1 MELQEQI
8 LVFFESIRTD
18 ILTVFFTTVTM
29 MAENLFLVLLLAAL
43 YWLVDKQK
51 SRRLAWFM
59 LFNGVAN
66 GMMKSIVNMPRP
78 FDQGVVKPIRMETAT
93 GSSFPSG
100 HTQTATSFWM
110 GSMFILKTNASII
123 LGSIMIILTA
133 LSRLYLGVHWP
144 MDVVA
149 AIAFGI
155 IFTYF
160 ANLLIDEEGKFTEFH
175 VILSSLLCLLVLIF
189 KVEADLYKTVA
200 ALWGLCIGSY
210 LENKY
215 IQFEVK
221 GSRRYQIT
229 KIVMGL
235 IGILVIYVGIS
246 KLLPAQKVVSM
257 IKYALVIIWIM
268 AGAPYL
274 FNKLKKK

>member
-18 ILTVFFTTVTM
+18 VLTVFFTTVTM
-29 MAENLFLVLLLAAL
+29 MAEHLFLLPLLAVL
-43 YWLVDKQK
+43 YWLVDKRK

-78 FDQGVVKPIRMETAT
+78 FDKGVVKPIRMETAT

-221 GSRRYQIT
+221 GSKRYQIT
-229 KIVMGL
+229 KIVIGL

>member
-8 LVFFESIRTD
+8 LVFFENIRTD
-18 ILTVFFTTVTM
+18 FLTVFFTTITM
-29 MAENLFLVLLLAAL
+29 MAEHLFLVLLLAIL
-43 YWLVDKQK
+43 YWIVDKRK

-66 GMMKSIVNMPRP
+66 GVMKSIVNMPRP
-78 FDQGVVKPIRMETAT
+78 FDKGVVKPIRMETAT

-110 GSMFILKTNASII
+110 GSMLILKTKSTIV

-149 AIAFGI
+149 AIVFGV

-160 ANLLIDEEGKFTEFH
+160 AHLLIDEEGKFTEFH
-175 VILSSLLCLLVLIF
+175 VIVSSLLCLAVLIF
-189 KVEADLYKTVA
+189 NVETDLCKAVA
-200 ALWGLCIGSY
+200 ALWGLCLGSY
-210 LENKY
+210 LEEKY

-221 GSRRYQIT
+221 GSRRYQMT
-229 KIVMGL
+229 KIVIGI
-235 IGILVIYVGIS
+235 IGILVIYIGMS
-246 KLLPAQKVVSM
+246 KLFPAIKVMSM

-268 AGAPYL
+268 AGAPFL

>member
-1 MELQEQI
+1 MELQEHV
-8 LVFFESIRTD
+8 LVFLESIRTD
-18 ILTVFFTTVTM
+18 FLTVFFTTITM
-29 MAENLFLVLLLAAL
+29 MAEHLFLVLLLAVL
-43 YWLVDKQK
+43 YWVVDKRK

-66 GMMKSIVNMPRP
+66 GVMKSIVNMPRP
-78 FDQGVVKPIRMETAT
+78 FDKGVVKPIRMETAT

-110 GSMFILKTNASII
+110 GSMLILKTKASIV
-123 LGSIMIILTA
+123 LGSIMIVLTG

-160 ANLLIDEEGKFTEFH
+160 ANLLMNEEDKFTEFH
-175 VILSSLLCLLVLIF
+175 VIVSSLVCLAFLIF
-189 KVEADLYKTVA
+189 NVEADLYKSAA
-200 ALWGLCIGSY
+200 ALWGLCVGGY
-210 LENKY
+210 FEEKY
-215 IQFEVK
+215 IQFKVE
-221 GSRRYQIT
+221 GSRLYQAT
-229 KIVMGL
+229 KVV
-235 IGILVIYVGIS
+235 IGIIGVLVIYIGMS
-246 KLLPAQKVVSM
+246 KLLPTVKIISM
-257 IKYALVIIWIM
+257 IKYALVIFWIM

-274 FNKLKKK
+274 FNKLMKK

>member
-18 ILTVFFTTVTM
+18 TLTVFFTTITM
-29 MAENLFLVLLLAAL
+29 MAEHLFLVLVLATL
-43 YWLVDKQK
+43 YWVVDKRK

-78 FDQGVVKPIRMETAT
+78 FDKGVVKPIRMETAT

-110 GSMFILKTNASII
+110 GSMFILKTNASIVF
-123 LGSIMIILTA
+123 GSVMIIFTA

-144 MDVVA
+144 MDVIA

-160 ANLLIDEEGKFTEFH
+160 ANLLINEEGEFTEFH
-175 VILSSLLCLLVLIF
+175 VILSSLLCLAVLMF
-189 KVEADLYKTVA
+189 NVEADLYKAVA

-221 GSRRYQIT
+221 GSNRYQIT
-229 KIVMGL
+229 KIIIGI
-235 IGILVIYVGIS
+235 IGILVIYVGMS
-246 KLLPAQKVVSM
+246 KLLPVIKVVSM
-257 IKYALVIIWIM
+257 IKYAMVIIWIM

>member
-1 MELQEQI
+1 MKLQEQI

-18 ILTVFFTTVTM
+18 VLTVFFTTVTM
-29 MAENLFLVLLLAAL
+29 MAEHLFLLPLLAVL
-43 YWLVDKQK
+43 YWLVDKRK

-78 FDQGVVKPIRMETAT
+78 FDKGVVKPIRMETAT

-160 ANLLIDEEGKFTEFH
+160 AHLLIDEEGEFTEFH
-175 VILSSLLCLLVLIF
+175 IILSSLLCLLVLIF

-221 GSRRYQIT
+221 GSKRYQIT
-229 KIVMGL
+229 KIVIGL
-235 IGILVIYVGIS
+235 IGILVIYVGMS

>member
-1 MELQEQI
+1 VELQEQI

-18 ILTVFFTTVTM
+18 VLTVFFTTITM
-29 MAENLFLVLLLAAL
+29 MAEHLFLVVLLAIL
-43 YWLVDKQK
+43 YWTVDKRK

-59 LFNGVAN
+59 LFNSASN
-66 GMMKSIVNMPRP
+66 GIMKSIVNMPRP
-78 FDQGVVKPIRMETAT
+78 FDKGVVKPIRMETAT

-110 GSMFILKTNASII
+110 GSMLILRTKASIL
-123 LGSIMIILTA
+123 LGIIMIVLTA

-149 AIAFGI
+149 AIGFGI

-160 ANLLIDEEGKFTEFH
+160 ASLLIDEEAKFTEFH
-175 VILSSLLCLLVLIF
+175 VIGSSLVCLAFLIF
-189 KVEADLYKTVA
+189 NVEADLYKAAA

-210 LENKY
+210 FEEKY

-229 KIVMGL
+229 KIVV
-235 IGILVIYVGIS
+235 GIVGVLVIYIGMS
-246 KLLPAQKVVSM
+246 KLLPVIKIVSM
-257 IKYALVIIWIM
+257 VKYALVIVWIM

-274 FNKLKKK
+274 FNKLKKR

>member
-8 LVFFESIRTD
+8 LVFFENIRTD
-18 ILTVFFTTVTM
+18 FLTVFFTTITM
-29 MAENLFLVLLLAAL
+29 MAEHLFLVLLLAIL
-43 YWLVDKQK
+43 YWVVDKRK

-59 LFNGVAN
+59 LFNGVFN
-66 GMMKSIVNMPRP
+66 GVMKSIVNMPRP
-78 FDQGVVKPIRMETAT
+78 FDKGVVKPIRMETAT

-110 GSMFILKTNASII
+110 GSMFILKTKSTIV

-149 AIAFGI
+149 AIVFGV

-160 ANLLIDEEGKFTEFH
+160 AHLLIDEEGKFTAFH
-175 VILSSLLCLLVLIF
+175 VIVSSMLCLVVLIF
-189 KVEADLYKTVA
+189 NVETDLSKAVA
-200 ALWGLCIGSY
+200 ALWGLCLGSY
-210 LENKY
+210 LEEKY

-221 GSRRYQIT
+221 GSRRYQMT
-229 KIVMGL
+229 KIVIGI
-235 IGILVIYVGIS
+235 IGILVIYIGMS
-246 KLLPAQKVVSM
+246 KLFPAIKVMSM

>member
-18 ILTVFFTTVTM
+18 FLTVFFTSITM
-29 MAENLFLVLLLAAL
+29 MAEHLFLTLLLAVL
-43 YWLVDKQK
+43 YWTVNKQK

-59 LFNGVAN
+59 MFNGIAN
-66 GMMKSIVNMPRP
+66 GMMKSIVSMPRP
-78 FDQGVVKPIRMETAT
+78 FDKGVVHPIRMETAT

-110 GSMFILKTNASII
+110 GSMLILKTKASLL
-123 LGSIMIILTA
+123 LGAMMIVLTA
-133 LSRLYLGVHWP
+133 VSRLYLGVHWP
-144 MDVVA
+144 MDVIA

-160 ANLLIDEEGKFTEFH
+160 ANLLIDETGKFTEYH
-175 VILSSLLCLLVLIF
+175 VIGSSLLCLIILIF
-189 KVEADLYKTVA
+189 NVEPDLTKAGA
-200 ALWGLCIGSY
+200 ALWGLCVGSY
-210 LENKY
+210 FEEKY
-215 IQFEVK
+215 IQFQVK
-221 GSRRYQIT
+221 GSRQYQIT
-229 KIVMGL
+229 KIV
-235 IGILVIYVGIS
+235 IGIVGVLVIYVGMGR
-246 KLLPAQKVVSM
+246 LLPGIKIVNM
-257 IKYALVIIWIM
+257 IKYALVILWIM